1 MDILSGDISALVFR
15 RAPSKDLGEF
25 SLDSAMLG
33 LLVELDGKRSLAVIA
48 RKMGLD
54 AGTLKRVIL
63 RLLTMRL
70 VEPVGRRVSPLS
82 NDFFEYLSAELSL
95 ALGPIAGVLIEEAVH
110 DLGQARSEFSRR
122 RAPELVDLL
131 ARQIQREDKRL
142 TFKRNMVEKLK
153 EMGTA

>member
-15 RAPSKDLGEF
+15 RAPSKNLGEF
-25 SLDSAMLG
+25 SLDSTMLG

-48 RKMGLD
+48 RKMGLNT
-54 AGTLKRVIL
+54 GTLKRVIL
-63 RLLTMRL
+63 RLLSMRL
-70 VEPVGRRVSPLS
+70 VEPVGRRVSLLS

-110 DLGQARSEFSRR
+110 DLGQIRSEFSRR
-122 RAPELVDLL
+122 QAPELVDLL
-131 ARQIQREDKRL
+131 AREIQREDKRL

-153 EMGTA
+153 EIGA